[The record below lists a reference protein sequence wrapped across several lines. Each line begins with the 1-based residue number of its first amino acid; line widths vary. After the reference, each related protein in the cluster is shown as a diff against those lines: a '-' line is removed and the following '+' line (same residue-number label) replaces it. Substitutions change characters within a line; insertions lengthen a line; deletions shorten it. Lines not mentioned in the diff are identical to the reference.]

1 MVYRNV
7 GLKSFSFFLLLI
19 FLWALIWWMD
29 RYSLGYQL
37 SVYMFAWGA
46 VGNSLPFVFLFLL
59 GLLLLNRLIASFFM
73 ALLAGIIFYYVNYKK
88 NQYLGKPLSEEDF
101 LFLNNLDG
109 NAIDLFKGYVD
120 LGQVSVFLLVFTFLA
135 CLFLFFEARFFTRG
149 SKIRH
154 IGCVGFVS
162 VGVWFLSLGG
172 VGKVYDF
179 NLMRF
184 SWNGP
189 TSTLHAGVVSKI
201 IYSLAKLSSAN
212 DEPIDVRDI
221 NFFIEKFSPISTP
234 VPEDYDSPDVIMIQS
249 EAFSNPTLFNK
260 VDELHSLLPVYA
272 KAIEQGNTGYMKV
285 PTFGGGTIRT
295 EYEVLSGVPLFALPK
310 IEFPYMQI
318 KARKVETLASEFGR
332 NGYFA
337 TAIHANSGGFW
348 NRKNF
353 FEIAGFDKFITI
365 EEFPVDVVK
374 DGFFMSDKSMTDVI
388 INQLAGNEKK
398 KFIFAVSIEAHGPY
412 ESDDTI
418 DGRINKVTLP
428 EGLSAQSKT
437 EYENYIYH
445 ISNADKE
452 LGRLHDYL
460 ELRGK
465 PYILVFYG
473 DHLPAFNSLYKD
485 LSFKNGLPAKAQLV
499 PWVMFSNLPNGSLVA
514 SEAWLLGAAVVN
526 KAKLNTSAYF
536 QSINSFSIDSKT
548 SNDEH
553 VNRALL
559 SIARSQSQG
568 KFGEHI
574 KLEGVTQ

>member
-1 MVYRNV
+1 MVCRNV
-7 GLKSFSFFLLLI
+7 GLKFFSFSILLV
-19 FLWALIWWMD
+19 FLWALVWWMD

-37 SVYMFAWGA
+37 GVYMFAWGS
-46 VGNSLPFVFLFLL
+46 VGNALPFVFLFVL
-59 GLLLLNRLIASFFM
+59 GLLAFNRLIASFFV
-73 ALLAGIIFYYVNYKK
+73 ALLAGIIFYYINYKK

-101 LFLNNLDG
+101 FFLNNLDG

-120 LGQVSVFLLVFTFLA
+120 LWKVSI
-135 CLFLFFEARFFTRG
+135 FLFVFIFIAFLFIFFETRFFTKN
-149 SKIRH
+149 SKARY
-154 IGCVGFVS
+154 IGGVVVIG

-172 VGKVYDF
+172 IGKVYDF
-179 NLMRF
+179 KLMRF

-212 DEPIDVRDI
+212 DEPVDVRDI
-221 NFFIEKFSPISTP
+221 NFFVEKFSSISNL
-234 VPEDYDSPDVIMIQS
+234 VEGYDKPDVIIIQS

-260 VDELHSLLPVYA
+260 VDDLHSLLPVYA

-318 KARKVETLASEFGR
+318 KAHKVETLASEFGR
-332 NGYFA
+332 NGYSA
-337 TAIHANSGGFW
+337 TAIHANSGNFW
-348 NRKNF
+348 NRKKF
-353 FEIAGFDKFITI
+353 FERAGFDKFITI
-365 EEFPVDVVK
+365 EDFPSYVVK
-374 DGFFMSDKSMTDVI
+374 DGFFMSDKSMTDVVI
-388 INQLAGNEKK
+388 SQFANGEEK

-412 ESDDTI
+412 ESNDTRE
-418 DGRINKVTLP
+418 GRINKITLP
-428 EGLSAQSKT
+428 DGLSAQSKI

-445 ISNADKE
+445 ISNADAE

-499 PWVMFSNLPNGSLVA
+499 PWVMFSNVQNGSLVA
-514 SEAWLLGAAVVN
+514 PESWLLGAAVVN

-536 QSINSFSIDSKT
+536 QLINRFSIDSKA
-548 SNDEH
+548 SNDER
-553 VNRALL
+553 VAQALL

-574 KLEGVTQ
+574 KVGGITQ